1 VTNSFTPET
10 RVLLADGTTKPIK
23 DIRDG
28 DQVLSTDEN
37 TDTSEPE
44 TVTAQ
49 ITGTGTKH
57 LVKITLTTDTTAA
70 PTTSSVTATDG
81 HPFWVPA
88 LHEWINATDLHAGQ
102 WLRTAAGTQVQIT
115 AVTRWTQHATVHNL
129 TVSDLHTYYV
139 LAGATPVLVH
149 NSNCPLYTV
158 GGPRV
163 RPGKD
168 IDVDA
173 DGFVNGPT
181 AEQLK
186 SLDVQGLSTFDS
198 VENASRIGLKGQ
210 VRTPTGPLPDGLGV
224 IADGRG
230 VGGPRALGHHTI
242 YPTRRMSFDEYVGLI
257 QGMNWQNIG
266 KKL

>member
-1 VTNSFTPET
+1 MTQLIVTEDDKHFNK
-10 RVLLADGTTKPIK
+10 LAIATEKG
-23 DIRDG
+23 
-28 DQVLSTDEN
+28 VEEL
-37 TDTSEPE
+37 
-44 TVTAQ
+44 
-49 ITGTGTKH
+49 
-57 LVKITLTTDTTAA
+57 
-70 PTTSSVTATDG
+70 TATHE
-81 HPFWVPA
+81 HPFWSPSQ
-88 LHEWINATDLHAGQ
+88 NAWVTAGDLTAGMSVMVEGGG
-102 WLRTAAGTQVQIT
+102 TAIVVKNDPYA
-115 AVTRWTQHATVHNL
+115 QHAKTFNL
-129 TVSDLHTYYV
+129 TIEDVHTYYV
-139 LAGATPVLVH
+139 LAGETPVLVH
-149 NSNCPLYTV
+149 NSSCPIYTV

-186 SLDVQGLSTFDS
+186 SQDVQGLSTFDS

-210 VRTPTGPLPDGLGV
+210 VRTPAGPIPDGLGV

-230 VGGPRALGHHTI
+230 VGGPRALGHHTV
-242 YPTRRMSFDEYVGLI
+242 YPTRRMLFDEYVGLI